1 MNCVDQEPTKTVP
14 MTSPS
19 ETNVGNDPDHEP
31 LVDQVRPIAR
41 IADTALQ
48 EAVLVYRARF
58 EPGQDSRH

>member
-1 MNCVDQEPTKTVP
+1 